1 MTTTNNNQDSQK
13 SPFGGFRGLST
24 AIILAG
30 GLGKRLRSA
39 VPDLPKCMAPVAGKP
54 FISHVIDY
62 CIEQGITNFVLSLG
76 YKSEIIINYINENY
90 PKLNVQ
96 FSIEHEP
103 LGTGGAIKLACT
115 KTKEKTVLVLNGDTL
130 FKVDVNELAAFHNQ
144 QNANCT
150 LALKPMNNFDRYGVV
165 ELNENGSVISFQEKK
180 LYSQGNINGGV
191 YILNTEK
198 FITETFAKVFSFEKE
213 YLETYLSNRK
223 IIGLIQDVYFIDIGI
238 PEDFE
243 KADRELSKTI
253 FQKNKFATI
262 TKDYTLFLDR
272 DGVINEEVVGD
283 YIRNWKDF
291 IFRPGTLEA
300 IALLTPFF
308 QRIVVVT
315 NQRGV
320 GKGLMTIEELTF
332 INANMLK
339 EIEAAGGKID
349 NVYYCTSTDNADNN
363 RKPNT
368 GMALQA
374 KVDFPE
380 IDLSKSVMV
389 GNMPNDMLFGK
400 NIGAITIYLPT
411 RADETPSPSTVD
423 AEYKTLLSFAK
434 DFITGR

>member
-1 MTTTNNNQDSQK
+1 M
-13 SPFGGFRGLST
+13 RIST

-30 GLGKRLRSA
+30 GLGTRLRSA

-90 PKLNVQ
+90 LKLNVQ

-103 LGTGGAIKLACT
+103 LGTGGAIKHACT
-115 KTKEKTVLVLNGDTL
+115 KTKEQTILVLNGDTL
-130 FKVDVNELAAFHNQ
+130 FKVDVNELATLHNR
-144 QNANCT
+144 QNADCT

-165 ELNENGSVISFQEKK
+165 EMNENGSVISFQEKK
-180 LYSQGNINGGV
+180 LYAQGNINGGV
-191 YILNTEK
+191 YILNAEK
-198 FITETFAKVFSFEKE
+198 FITETFEKVFSFEKE
-213 YLETYLSNRK
+213 YLENNLNNRK
-223 IIGLIQDVYFIDIGI
+223 IIGLIQDCYFIDIGI

-243 KADRELSKTI
+243 KANRELSKSI

-291 IFRPGTLEA
+291 IFRPGSLEA

-308 QRIVVVT
+308 HRIVVVT

-320 GKGLMTIEELTF
+320 GKGLMTIEELNF

-349 NVYYCTSTDNADNN
+349 KVYYCTSTDNADNN
-363 RKPNT
+363 RKPNP

-374 KVDFPE
+374 KADFPE

-389 GNMPNDMLFGK
+389 GNMPNDMQFGK

-411 RADETPSPSTVD
+411 RKEETPSPSTVD

-434 DFITGR
+434 DFAAGR